1 MEQKKKKRKTRYR
14 KGRTQSIPTDLTI
27 EILSR
32 LPEKSVARFSCVS
45 KLWSS
50 ITSDPSFPRPR
61 LLLCFQKYDDS
72 DLYVSSIPQH
82 TRNSNN
88 RSYSSSLSFDH
99 HHMMKLPS
107 CYNLF
112 SSKESVHGLICFQ
125 KSENPIVWN
134 PSTRQFIALPILP
147 IPCKDWK
154 KTTLLLGYDPI
165 EGQKSWRN
173 VKTNIQHRPTS
184 DTYERYI
191 EGVIY
196 YLASSVVMSF
206 DVRSEKFDM
215 IKLPSGYFS
224 GLLITYKGRLA
235 FFSRMSYTTNH
246 RKLWILEDAQK
257 HIWSGQD
264 FLLPFADLDYLSFKL
279 TGFTHAGEFIFV
291 PTRRSQSSHILLYD
305 PVRNSWRKF
314 EFKGLADKVSLHNEH
329 RPYALHVFPN
339 HIDSQVSLKGKN
351 TKIEIK
357 MDWTWISNCFLI
369 RKSNKIETSFKSK
382 HKLKKKIDSLEA
394 HVITCDLNVSNSAKT
409 SSSGLYQES
418 VSRFTCNVPPPP
430 VVSQSSDTLTIVQGS
445 AAFQW
450 KSTTLSLRKHI

>member
-1 MEQKKKKRKTRYR
+1 MEPKEKKKKRKTRYR

-165 EGQKSWRN
+165 EGKHKVVCLPFKRTCYVCRVFKLGSGQKSWRN

-339 HIDSQVSLKGKN
+339 HIDSQVSL
-351 TKIEIK
+351 
-357 MDWTWISNCFLI
+357 
-369 RKSNKIETSFKSK
+369 
-382 HKLKKKIDSLEA
+382 
-394 HVITCDLNVSNSAKT
+394 
-409 SSSGLYQES
+409 
-418 VSRFTCNVPPPP
+418 
-430 VVSQSSDTLTIVQGS
+430 
-445 AAFQW
+445 
-450 KSTTLSLRKHI
+450 